1 MEVIPSEQGG
11 PYAFKTL
18 LGWCLVGTIGE
29 TTFDTT
35 VACNRISVQD
45 KVSKNVASHYFARET
60 EVPDI
65 GIEQMLKKIC
75 TAEFNDNATSR
86 AAGNITKIA
95 LKDRKFFNLMERE
108 RSKAGNHYKLP
119 LPLKNPHA
127 VFPNNK
133 RMAELRLKNLKKRFI
148 KDKQYHKD
156 LISFMEDKI
165 KKGYAEKSDPKA
177 NQQGKTWFI
186 PHHGV
191 YHPSKPGKI
200 RIAFD
205 CSVEYDGVS
214 VNKRL
219 LSGPDLTNQIVGIL
233 VKFRE
238 DYVAIMADIEAMFY
252 QVFVANQHRS
262 LLSFLWWE
270 NGDIKEEPQ
279 RCHMNV
285 HVFGEASSPQVTV
298 ILHHEEQLGIMKS
311 SMIQKLQ
318 TP

>member
-1 MEVIPSEQGG
+1 
-11 PYAFKTL
+11 
-18 LGWCLVGTIGE
+18 
-29 TTFDTT
+29 
-35 VACNRISVQD
+35 
-45 KVSKNVASHYFARET
+45 
-60 EVPDI
+60 
-65 GIEQMLKKIC
+65 
-75 TAEFNDNATSR
+75 
-86 AAGNITKIA
+86 
-95 LKDRKFFNLMERE
+95 
-108 RSKAGNHYKLP
+108 
-119 LPLKNPHA
+119 
-127 VFPNNK
+127 
-133 RMAELRLKNLKKRFI
+133 MAELRLKNLKKRFI

-156 LISFMEDKI
+156 YTSFMEDMI

-205 CSVEYDGVS
+205 CSAEYDGVS

-270 NGDIKEEPQ
+270 NGDIKEQPQ
-279 RCHMNV
+279 RYHMNV
-285 HVFGEASSPQVTV
+285 HVFGGTSSPSCSNYALRRTARDNEVKYDPEVAETLRSNFYVDDLLKSVKDEEIAVTLIKDV
-298 ILHHEEQLGIMKS
+298 KALYAEGGFHLTKFVSNSKHVLLSIPEGNRRKGLHHRN
-311 SMIQKLQ
+311 
-318 TP
+318 

>member
-1 MEVIPSEQGG
+1 MSIE
-11 PYAFKTL
+11 
-18 LGWCLVGTIGE
+18 
-29 TTFDTT
+29 
-35 VACNRISVQD
+35 NRQFLD
-45 KVSKNVASHYFARET
+45 
-60 EVPDI
+60 
-65 GIEQMLKKIC
+65 
-75 TAEFNDNATSR
+75 
-86 AAGNITKIA
+86 
-95 LKDRKFFNLMERE
+95 LMERE
-108 RSKAGNHYKLP
+108 CSNEGNHYKLP
-119 LPLKNPHA
+119 LPLRNPDA
-127 VFPNNK
+127 VFPNNR

-156 LISFMEDKI
+156 YTSFMEDMI

-200 RIAFD
+200 WIVFD
-205 CSVEYDGVS
+205 CSAEYDGVS

-270 NGDIKEEPQ
+270 NGDIKEQPQ
-279 RCHMNV
+279 RYHMNV
-285 HVFGEASSPQVTV
+285 HVFGGTSSPSCSNYA
-298 ILHHEEQLGIMKS
+298 L
-311 SMIQKLQ
+311 
-318 TP
+318 